1 MSELKAIQGVINGQQ
16 FELYLKSEADKV
28 IALLKD
34 KATYNE
40 CAYILKSEELANTCI
55 FYEEELRHQK
65 YKRCL
70 TMARW
75 ADSEMNYWYDRIE
88 MEQCPRFKFYDK
100 WSQSWLELA
109 EKFKP
114 NNKE

>member
-1 MSELKAIQGVINGQQ
+1 MNNEELKAHDLVDIQDYRGEV
-16 FELYLKSEADKV
+16 YLKSEVDKV

-75 ADSEMNYWYDRIE
+75 ADS
-88 MEQCPRFKFYDK
+88 
-100 WSQSWLELA
+100 
-109 EKFKP
+109 
-114 NNKE
+114 